1 LEFAEGEEYRIW
13 DPLEWSATG
22 PAQRVIRG
30 TGNNWIQATPD
41 SGVIFDRPGAG
52 LLPAWG
58 APRSTAARPGSFFIR
73 T

>member
-1 LEFAEGEEYRIW
+1 
-13 DPLEWSATG
+13 
-22 PAQRVIRG
+22 
-30 TGNNWIQATPD
+30 
-41 SGVIFDRPGAG
+41 VIFDRPGAG